1 MIEIRVNSATLEYE
15 ITYRIDS
22 VIATG
27 MMTAS
32 LDMAL
37 EEIEKKVRLEMGR
50 VKGKRFTCQ
59 TGREI

>member
-37 EEIEKKVRLEMGR
+37 EEIEKKVRLEMSL
-50 VKGKRFTCQ
+50 VKGKRFTCR